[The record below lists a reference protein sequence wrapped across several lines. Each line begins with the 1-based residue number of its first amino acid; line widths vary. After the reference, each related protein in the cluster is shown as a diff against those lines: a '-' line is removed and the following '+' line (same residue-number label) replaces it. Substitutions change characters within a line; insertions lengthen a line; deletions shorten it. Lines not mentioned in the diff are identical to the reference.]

1 MLYHE
6 YFMRMRQEE
15 LLAEAELARLIKK
28 AKRRPVRAFPF
39 YARSLAWLGGILCN
53 LGSLLG
59 KRFADEAAIN
69 HSQSIDR
76 SLKV

>member
-15 LLAEAELARLIKK
+15 LLAEAERARLIKK
-28 AKRRPVRAFPF
+28 AKRRPVKAFPF

-59 KRFADEAAIN
+59 KRFAEEAAIN